1 MGASAEDAYCV
12 GGAFLCA
19 DYERGLGAVEGGGFG
34 VGAARGGDCAAG
46 VGGGF
51 CLGVA
56 GAVGE
61 LFQCSD
67 LRGLPDGSGQRC
79 GLGAKIVEAS
89 VAGWMGQ
96 AVAMGEAQSWRR
108 QRRLARSGFAV
119 GLDGFAWYEY
129 GKRFKK
135 LTGEQQAE
143 IEQMRRANPR
153 GKWMRERQAVLFN
166 DERMRQDDYKMKA
179 SVQRVMSGVL
189 IVSAIVWSWMRAQ
202 GYLIR
207 PEIVVAWAWTVAVLS
222 VTLRQAIVL
231 WTEEDP
237 RVVVGEMEL
246 VEREA

>member
-1 MGASAEDAYCV
+1 VHPPKTLIVLEVLFFAQIMSALWRPLKEAV
-12 GGAFLCA
+12 SVWAQ
-19 DYERGLGAVEGGGFG
+19 RGVAIVLLA
-34 VGAARGGDCAAG
+34 
-46 VGGGF
+46 
-51 CLGVA
+51 LGVA
-56 GAVGE
+56 FVWVSPGRSESYSNVLIYAAYLMVLGSVVGW
-61 LFQCSD
+61 
-67 LRGLPDGSGQRC
+67 
-79 GLGAKIVEAS
+79 AKIVEPS
-89 VAGWMGQ
+89 GAGWMGQ

-153 GKWMRERQAVLFN
+153 GKWMRERQTVLFN

-179 SVQRVMSGVL
+179 SVQRVMSVVL
-189 IVSAIVWSWMRAQ
+189 IVSAMVWSWMRAQ
-202 GYLIR
+202 GYSIR